1 MRSEPRLRIN
11 ATRSDNEDLLAY
23 KVTIMDGEELV
34 NSEEDLLEY
43 IKNTV
48 PYQRGIVSTEQISS
62 NLWIIYNSK

>member
-43 IKNTV
+43 IKT
-48 PYQRGIVSTEQISS
+48 PFLIKEES
-62 NLWIIYNSK
+62 